1 MVMAKAQIVE
11 LAPDRAVGPQLYRL
25 LRARI
30 IRGDLPPGARISE
43 TEIAAEYVVSR
54 QPVREAFIKLSE
66 EALVEVRPQRGT
78 YVRRISV
85 PAVMTARF
93 VREAV
98 EADIARLVAR
108 TASPDMIRAL
118 DEMIAAQRGIV
129 QDADPDVFMQLD
141 EDFHRF
147 LATLAGQAAAWEIL
161 DGLKTEMN
169 RVRHI
174 STRQLPR
181 EKLIDQH
188 AQVVK
193 AIRGHDADAAEAA
206 MRLHL
211 NEILTDLPAIVEAM
225 PEYFEGRG
233 ESGR

>member
-1 MVMAKAQIVE
+1 MIAQAQIAE
-11 LAPDRAVGPQLYRL
+11 LAPDRAVGPQLHRL
-25 LRARI
+25 VRARI
-30 IRGDLPPGARISE
+30 IRGDLPPGTRISE

-108 TASPDMIRAL
+108 TASSDMMRAL
-118 DEMIAAQRGIV
+118 DEMIAAQRAIV
-129 QDADPDVFMQLD
+129 QDADPDAFMQLD
-141 EDFHRF
+141 EDFHRV

-161 DGLKTEMN
+161 EGLKIEMN

-174 STRQLPR
+174 STRHLPR

-188 AQVVK
+188 AQVVE
-193 AIRGHDADAAEAA
+193 AIRAHDADAAEAA

-233 ESGR
+233 